1 VAEGFLK
8 PGDATAADLLD
19 YLNPFVE
26 PARTEQFRFN
36 REWTRAQFR
45 RVHSQFGPSD
55 VAMKLNI
62 PPEYSLIYRVW
73 LGGIAVLAQLDV
85 TAGFADV
92 LRRYL
97 PGFAG

>member
-1 VAEGFLK
+1 
-8 PGDATAADLLD
+8 
-19 YLNPFVE
+19 
-26 PARTEQFRFN
+26 
-36 REWTRAQFR
+36 
-45 RVHSQFGPSD
+45 
-55 VAMKLNI
+55 MKLNI

-97 PGFAG
+97 PGFAD